1 VHKRLRVP
9 TIALLLS
16 TAFRRGVV
24 CVDELSQIRGD
35 HSLRSKAVRALRARH
50 PLGATGTPISNGVN
64 DSYWG
69 LWWALGNASTRFPY
83 DHDGKPGFE
92 RDFCVIE
99 TLYGSRERG
108 EERVQKRRKI
118 LPEVTNL
125 SVLWRL
131 LASSIVRRRKEDTGE
146 PLVER
151 TYHPVRVPFGQCQR
165 ELHERW
171 LKDFE
176 RFFCETYPGSP
187 LVQAGVVHLFAA
199 GLGQLPKL
207 EYAAT
212 LPGAD
217 PDLDWTGIAA
227 SNWTPKTLKVH
238 ELCLERVRAGDNV
251 LVGSCLIETGR
262 FLAERLRERGV
273 RAVHIVEER
282 DGRAQTKNPR
292 RRAAEVYEFVEGDAD
307 VLCAGVQAVQLGH
320 NLDAASAVVL
330 TGLPWSFSAL
340 SQFEARVH
348 RLTSTRPVSVYVV
361 LTKGSLDERK
371 WELLRKK
378 GAASDLALDGQ
389 LVGEQER
396 PIDWNKVLAEMRAAG
411 VRARGDE
418 LDEHDLEALW
428 QRAEGP
434 YAPVAPPAKV
444 VPLAERLAAERP
456 ARAPERTSAE
466 EQDGQLAFDLA
477 A

>member
-1 VHKRLRVP
+1 MPL
-9 TIALLLS
+9 
-16 TAFRRGVV
+16 TAGSAGDCRR
-24 CVDELSQIRGD
+24 
-35 HSLRSKAVRALRARH
+35 
-50 PLGATGTPISNGVN
+50 
-64 DSYWG
+64 
-69 LWWALGNASTRFPY
+69 ASAPPR
-83 DHDGKPGFE
+83 
-92 RDFCVIE
+92 
-99 TLYGSRERG
+99 
-108 EERVQKRRKI
+108 Q
-118 LPEVTNL
+118 
-125 SVLWRL
+125 
-131 LASSIVRRRKEDTGE
+131 DTGE

-151 TYHPVRVPFGQCQR
+151 TYYPVRVPFGQRQR

-176 RFFCETYPGSP
+176 RFFCQTHPDSP

-227 SNWTPKTLKVH
+227 SNWTPKTLKVL
-238 ELCLERVRAGDNV
+238 ELCLARVRAGDKV

-282 DGRAQTKNPR
+282 EGRAQTKNPR
-292 RRAAEVYEFVEGDAD
+292 KRAAEVYEFVEGDAE

-348 RLTSTRPVSVYVV
+348 RLTSTRPVSVYAV
-361 LTKGSLDERK
+361 LTRGSLDERK

-378 GAASDLALDGQ
+378 GAA
-389 LVGEQER
+389 VGPGARRPAGRRAGEADRLEQGAGAR
-396 PIDWNKVLAEMRAAG
+396 CAPPASAPAATSSTSTTC
-411 VRARGDE
+411 D
-418 LDEHDLEALW
+418 ALW

-434 YAPVAPPAKV
+434 YAPLAPPATV

-456 ARAPERTSAE
+456 ERAPRARVRRGGGRPARLRPRRLSAARS
-466 EQDGQLAFDLA
+466 DH
-477 A
+477 